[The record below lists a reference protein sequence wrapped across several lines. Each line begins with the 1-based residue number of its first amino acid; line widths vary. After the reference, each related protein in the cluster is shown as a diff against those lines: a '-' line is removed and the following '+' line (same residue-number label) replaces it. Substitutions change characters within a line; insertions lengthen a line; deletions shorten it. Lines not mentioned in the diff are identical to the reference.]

1 MEITPSNSLDLHL
14 HEENRDSYII
24 DIHIFIHQGTLS
36 YFQEKKG
43 WMFNNRRE
51 MGFRSESFVHNV
63 IYFQVKQVKK
73 KRKTVNIFVFHSFA

>member
-24 DIHIFIHQGTLS
+24 YIHIFINQGTLS

-43 WMFNNRRE
+43 WMFNDKSE
-51 MGFRSESFVHNV
+51 MGFRSESFIHNV
-63 IYFQVKQVKK
+63 TCFQVKQVKK
-73 KRKTVNIFVFHSFA
+73 VKLLT